1 MQELLDRYGVQ
12 VVAISKDTVA
22 QAAAH
27 RRRDDLT
34 LTLLSDQGLVIHQA
48 FGLVHADGLEFR
60 TFYVLGI
67 PFGWPVG
74 FRQMAIPTTFLVDG
88 EGLIRWVDRAAD
100 YRLRGDAARIQRA
113 LQEVF
118 GEMNGDQ

>member
-1 MQELLDRYGVQ
+1 MQGLLDGYEVQ

-27 RRRDDLT
+27 RRRDRADAAAAV
-34 LTLLSDQGLVIHQA
+34 GPGPGHHRA

-74 FRQMAIPTTFLVDG
+74 FRQMAIPTTFLVDEQG
-88 EGLIRWVDRAAD
+88 VIRWVDQATD
-100 YRLRGDAARIQRA
+100 YRLRGDPARIRRA
-113 LQEVF
+113 LQGAF
-118 GEMNGDQ
+118 GREDE

>member
-1 MQELLDRYGVQ
+1 MQELLDSYEVQ

-27 RRRDDLT
+27 RRRDELT
-34 LTLLSDQGLVIHQA
+34 LMLLSDQGLVIHHA

-74 FRQMAIPTTFLVDG
+74 FRQMGIPTTFLVDE
-88 EGLIRWVDRAAD
+88 EGMIRWVDQATD
-100 YRLRGDAARIQRA
+100 YRLRGDPARIQRA
-113 LQEVF
+113 LEGAF
-118 GEMNGDQ
+118 GEMNDEP